1 MELKY
6 ETSNEHSRK
15 GKPLQKWIQNWKIP
29 HLKEK

>member
-1 MELKY
+1 MKQAINTQE
-6 ETSNEHSRK
+6 K